1 MCLSSFRLLV
11 AALLLGGGAARA
23 DVVALSLRPES
34 KKLDTLD
41 WRHASER
48 ALKQATFS
56 SEMPLYVTV
65 ELGFQEPAARPFPL
79 RLVESY
85 VQKITV
91 QVSSGS
97 QSRKAYLLVDE
108 QGRGV
113 AIDPGK
119 DGTAGGD
126 SVGLVQAD
134 KSQGT
139 VGARFGVPVWAP
151 LPVDDHLEIAI
162 GVSTLPS
169 VGRALFEDLVGAA
182 TAQATGLVSGVAGD
196 AAGAL
201 IKTPADRALAWL
213 KQGDEQLG
221 KPLILKRLQACRDSP
236 LTCGGVLGSQV
247 VVVTQADGPAEDF
260 APAHEVKDGLLRV
273 KASGGRY
280 PEFVAFVRLQVEPLP
295 KSAFSSDCLAALQQ
309 DAWSKRPALAE
320 KCPVEGLA
328 ASHQARFTRLR
339 DALDRLQPALARE
352 ESAARVLSLA
362 TAFEEVC
369 GGEDA
374 QLPTG
379 SVPCQVARTVLERKP
394 QPELRKL
401 GGALAKY
408 REELQALAAL
418 PVGGPASCAHE
429 RDVRERFQRASA
441 AFVESATACK
451 FDGDDLPHPLRCGG
465 LPDIEA
471 LAAGIGQKR
480 GELVDACREQGLC
493 QGAPDADP
501 ALRMTLEAVCGKG
514 IRQELAS
521 FALDTTPI
529 VAAFEGASSSVTR
542 EPLEASSAE
551 RVLAALRTRSEA
563 TGRLPE
569 TGPWR
574 NLLST
579 LRQRLD
585 SLYGEYVAARQ
596 FSEELGGGEL
606 AASRQVAR
614 ELVSLTGPVRAESP
628 DALERTLFAD
638 LEELGRMPSAFPRL
652 FKGGRDHFVPVLG
665 AARELRLGRGAL
677 YRRLVQDLEAVR
689 QRQPSPPASTGAKP
703 GAPLVSAPAD

>member
-1 MCLSSFRLLV
+1 MFHPSFRLLV
-11 AALLLGGGAARA
+11 AALLLSGGAARA
-23 DVVALSLRPES
+23 EVVALSLRPES

-48 ALKQATFS
+48 AQKQATFS
-56 SEMPLYVTV
+56 PGMPLYVTV

-79 RLVESY
+79 LLVESY

-108 QGRGV
+108 RGRGV
-113 AIDPGK
+113 AVDPGK
-119 DGTAGGD
+119 DGAGGGD
-126 SVGLVQAD
+126 TVGLVQAD

-139 VGARFGVPVWAP
+139 VGARFGVPIWAP

-162 GVSTLPS
+162 GVSKLPS
-169 VGRALFEDLVGAA
+169 IGRELFEDLVGAA

-196 AAGAL
+196 AAGQL

-213 KQGDEQLG
+213 KQGDEELG
-221 KPLILKRLQACRDSP
+221 PPLILKRLQICRDSP

-247 VVVTQADGPAEDF
+247 VVVTQSDDAAEDF
-260 APAHEVKDGLLRV
+260 STTHEVKDGLLRV
-273 KASGGRY
+273 KSSGRRY
-280 PEFVAFVRLQVEPLP
+280 PEFAAFIRLQVESLP

-309 DAWSKRPALAE
+309 DPWSKRSALAD
-320 KCPVEGLA
+320 KCPVDGLA
-328 ASHQARFTRLR
+328 ASHQARFSRLR
-339 DALDRLQPALARE
+339 DALDKLQPALAKE
-352 ESAARVLSLA
+352 DSAARVLSLG
-362 TAFEEVC
+362 TTFDEVC
-369 GGEDA
+369 GTDDA

-379 SVPCQVARTVLERKP
+379 SVPCQVARTVLDRKP

-408 REELQALAAL
+408 REELQSLAAL

-441 AFVESATACK
+441 AFLETATACR

-471 LAAGIGQKR
+471 LAASIGQKR

-501 ALRMTLEAVCGKG
+501 ALRMTLDAVCGKG
-514 IRQELAS
+514 VRQELAS

-529 VAAFEGASSSVTR
+529 VAALEGPAVNITK
-542 EPLEASSAE
+542 EPLDATSTE
-551 RVLAALRTRSEA
+551 RVLAALRTRSDA

-569 TGPWR
+569 TGNWR
-574 NLLST
+574 NLMTT

-585 SLYGEYVAARQ
+585 SIYGEYVAARQ
-596 FSEELGGGEL
+596 FSDELGGGEL
-606 AASRQVAR
+606 ASSRQVAR
-614 ELVSLTGPVRAESP
+614 ELMSLSGPVRAESP

-638 LEELGRMPSAFPRL
+638 LEELSRMPSAFPRL
-652 FKGGRDHFVPVLG
+652 FKGGKDHFVPVLG
-665 AARELRLGRGAL
+665 AARELRLSRGAL

-689 QRQPSPPASTGAKP
+689 QRPPPASTGAKP
-703 GAPLVSAPAD
+703 SAPVVTAPAD

>member
-1 MCLSSFRLLV
+1 MRHPLFRLLLT
-11 AALLLGGGAARA
+11 ALLLGGGAARA
-23 DVVALSLRPES
+23 EVVALSLRPES

-48 ALKQATFS
+48 AQKQATFS
-56 SEMPLYVTV
+56 PGMPLYVTV
-65 ELGFQEPAARPFPL
+65 ELGFQEPAPRPFPL

-91 QVSSGS
+91 QVGSGS

-113 AIDPGK
+113 AVDPGRE
-119 DGTAGGD
+119 DAGGGD
-126 SVGLVQAD
+126 SVGLVQAE

-139 VGARFGVPVWAP
+139 VGARFGIPVWAP
-151 LPVDDHLEIAI
+151 MPVDDHLEIAI

-169 VGRALFEDLVGAA
+169 IGRTLFDDLVGAA

-196 AAGAL
+196 AAGQAL
-201 IKTPADRALAWL
+201 QKPAERALAWL

-247 VVVTQADGPAEDF
+247 VVVTEADGPAEDF
-260 APAHEVKDGLLRV
+260 ATTHEVKDGLLRV
-273 KASGGRY
+273 TASGGRH
-280 PEFVAFVRLQVEPLP
+280 PAFAAFIRLQVEPLP
-295 KSAFSSDCLAALQQ
+295 KAAFSSDCLAALQQ

-328 ASHQARFTRLR
+328 ASHQARFSRLR

-352 ESAARVLSLA
+352 ESAARVQSLA
-362 TAFEEVC
+362 STFEEVC
-369 GGEDA
+369 GGDDA

-379 SVPCQVARTVLERKP
+379 SVPCQVARTFLERKP

-401 GGALAKY
+401 GGALARY

-441 AFVESATACK
+441 AFVESATACR

-471 LAAGIGQKR
+471 LAASIGQKR

-493 QGAPDADP
+493 QGAPDAEP
-501 ALRMTLEAVCGKG
+501 ALRMALEAVCGKG
-514 IRQELAS
+514 IRQEPAS

-529 VAAFEGASSSVTR
+529 VAAFEGATPNVSK
-542 EPLEASSAE
+542 EPLDATSSE
-551 RVLAALRTRSEA
+551 RVLAALRTRSDA

-569 TGPWR
+569 TGNWR
-574 NLLST
+574 TLMAS

-585 SLYGEYVAARQ
+585 TLYGEYVAARQ

-614 ELVSLTGPVRAESP
+614 ELVSLTGPVRAESS
-628 DALERTLFAD
+628 DGLERTLFAD
-638 LEELGRMPSAFPRL
+638 LEELGRMPPAFPRL
-652 FKGGRDHFVPVLG
+652 FKGGKDHFVPVLG
-665 AARELRLGRGAL
+665 AARELRLGRSAL
-677 YRRLVQDLEAVR
+677 YRRLVQDLESVR
-689 QRQPSPPASTGAKP
+689 QRQPSPGTSAQPR
-703 GAPLVSAPAD
+703 APLVAAPAD